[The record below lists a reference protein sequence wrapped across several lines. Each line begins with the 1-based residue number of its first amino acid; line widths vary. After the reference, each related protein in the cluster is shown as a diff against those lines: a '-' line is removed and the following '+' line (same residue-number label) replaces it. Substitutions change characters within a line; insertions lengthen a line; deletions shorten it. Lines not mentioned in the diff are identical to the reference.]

1 MPNRERPQYPVNDLN
16 EILLDELP
24 QRCAGTT
31 LSDKDLAR
39 LDALFAALETDE
51 AVPEVPREEV
61 ERRLAQLHQQRPTL
75 TETEKTEEK
84 RRPARRTARRVV
96 ILAAVLVLV
105 VSAVSVQAFGNVFQ
119 RVAQW
124 TSQIFR
130 LTPERAAEDSARL
143 THNDMAPD
151 ESRTYGSVAEMIEDL
166 GVRGQLFPNWVPER
180 FGEPTDCGAAELD
193 SGTRL
198 RVMYEA
204 GDDWLSL
211 SYYDISRDDN
221 TIVIEKGQ
229 AAAEMWTYGGIPH
242 YHISDMDLE
251 KVTWVDGDIQG
262 VITGSVSREELQQ
275 IVASIYAE
283 Q

>member
-1 MPNRERPQYPVNDLN
+1 MPDRERPQYPVNDLN
-16 EILLDELP
+16 EILLDELT
-24 QRCAGTT
+24 QRCGDTDF
-31 LSDKDLAR
+31 SDKDLAR
-39 LDALFAALETDE
+39 LDALFTALETDGDL
-51 AVPEVPREEV
+51 PEVPQEDV
-61 ERRLAQLHQQRPTL
+61 ERRLAQLRQQRPTL

-105 VSAVSVQAFGNVFQ
+105 VSAVSLQAFGNVFQ

-130 LTPERAAEDSARL
+130 LTPEHAAEDSARL
-143 THNDMAPD
+143 THNDMVPD
-151 ESRTYGSVAEMIEDL
+151 ESRTYGSVAEMTEDL
-166 GVRGQLFPNWVPER
+166 GVQGQLFPSWVPER
-180 FGEPTDCGAAELD
+180 FGEPTDCGAVELD

-204 GDDWLSL
+204 GEDWLSL

-221 TIVIEKGQ
+221 TIVIEKDQ

>member
-16 EILLDELP
+16 EILLDELT

-31 LSDKDLAR
+31 LSDKELAR
-39 LDALFAALETDE
+39 LDALFTALETDE

-75 TETEKTEEK
+75 TGTEKTEEK
-84 RRPARRTARRVV
+84 RRPARTVRRVV

-124 TSQIFR
+124 TSQIFQ
-130 LTPERAAEDSARL
+130 LTPEHTAEDSARL
-143 THNDMAPD
+143 THNDMEPD
-151 ESRTYGSVAEMIEDL
+151 ESRMYGSVAEMIEDL
-166 GVRGQLFPNWVPER
+166 GVQGRLFPSWVPER

-221 TIVIEKGQ
+221 TIVIEKDQ

-275 IVASIYAE
+275 VVASIYAE